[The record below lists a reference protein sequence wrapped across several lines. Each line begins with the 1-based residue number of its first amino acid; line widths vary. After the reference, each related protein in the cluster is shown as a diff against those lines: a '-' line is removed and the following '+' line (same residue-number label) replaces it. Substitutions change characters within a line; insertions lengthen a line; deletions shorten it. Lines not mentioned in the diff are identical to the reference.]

1 MCINH
6 AIITL
11 LVKDWCTHKGT
22 HHTRLEPPGQRYW
35 FLCGPATQT
44 TGQLL
49 TGTCFIIFQLIYVL
63 LSRFLARQQPRPSTR
78 ATLYQTLAG

>member
-22 HHTRLEPPGQRYW
+22 HHEASAARAALL